1 MSHVVEITGPL
12 TVRELAERLG
22 ESPIKVIKTL
32 MAMGVMANINQT
44 LDYDT
49 AVIAAEELG
58 HEVAMQR
65 EPEPVAEAAE
75 VAPPPARPSARK
87 ALYAG
92 EPQEKLQVRAPVVTI
107 LGHVDHGKTT
117 LLDAIRES
125 NVVAGEAG
133 GITQHIGAYQVTK
146 QDRLI
151 TFIDTPGHQA
161 FTAMRARGAQ
171 GADIAVL
178 VVAADDGVMPQT
190 LEAYDHVKAA
200 GAPIIVALNKVDKA
214 NANPDRV
221 KQQLAEI
228 GLVPEEWGGD
238 TPVVEMSALR
248 AEGVDD
254 LLDVILL
261 VADLNE
267 GEIVANPDRSAQGVV
282 VESVL
287 DEKRG
292 PMATLLVQNGTLR
305 VGDSLVVGTVAGRV
319 RAMFDET
326 GRRVQDAAP
335 SKPVQIMGLSDVVT
349 AGERFEVVKN
359 DRQAREI
366 AAQRTEEARKQGRA
380 RITLEDVYR
389 RLQAADRKELN
400 IILKADVQGSLE
412 PIINE
417 LNRLSTPATSINIL
431 RSGIGQITESDVSLA
446 AASEAIILGFNVEPD
461 RVARDV
467 AEQEGVQI
475 RTYTVIYKLIEDME
489 KALKGL
495 LEPTYE
501 PVTTGRAEVRQV
513 FQIGKRGKVA
523 GCAVLE
529 GTIYRNAQ
537 ARVHRGREVIYDGSI
552 DTLKRFTEDVREVRT
567 GFECGI
573 ALEGFDDFEVG
584 DIIECY
590 RMERV
595 AVV

>member
-22 ESPIKVIKTL
+22 ESPITVIKTL

-49 AVIAAEELG
+49 AVLTAEELG

-75 VAPPPARPSARK
+75 TAAPAARPSARK
-87 ALYAG
+87 AIYAD
-92 EPQEKLQVRAPVVTI
+92 EPPEKLKVRPPVVTI

-125 NVVAGEAG
+125 RIVEREAG

-190 LEAYDHVKAA
+190 IEAYDHIKAA
-200 GAPIIVALNKVDKA
+200 GVPVIVALNKIDKA
-214 NANPDRV
+214 DANPDRV
-221 KQQLAEI
+221 RQQLSDI
-228 GLVPEEWGGD
+228 GLVPEEWGGE
-238 TPVVEMSALR
+238 TPVVPISALR
-248 AEGVDD
+248 GEGVDD

-267 GEIVANPDRSAQGVV
+267 GDIVANPDRPGQGVV
-282 VESVL
+282 IESVL
-287 DEKRG
+287 EEKRG
-292 PMATLLVQNGTLR
+292 PMATLLVQNGTLK

-319 RAMFDET
+319 RAMFDEN
-326 GRRVQDAAP
+326 GRRVKEAPP
-335 SKPVQIMGLSDVVT
+335 SKPVQVMGLSDVVT

-359 DRQAREI
+359 DREAREI
-366 AAQRTEEARKQGRA
+366 AAQRAEEARQRGRG

-389 RLQAADRKELN
+389 RLQTADRKELN
-400 IILKADVQGSLE
+400 IVLKVDVQGSVE
-412 PIINE
+412 PILSE
-417 LNRLSTPATSINIL
+417 LSRLNSDESSIKVL
-431 RSGIGQITESDVSLA
+431 RSGIGQITESDVALA
-446 AASEAIILGFNVEPD
+446 AASDAVVIGFNVEPD
-461 RVARDV
+461 RVARDL
-467 AEQEGVQI
+467 AEQEGVQL
-475 RTYTVIYKLIEDME
+475 RTYNVIYKLAEDME

-523 GCAVLE
+523 GCAVID

-537 ARVHRGREVIYDGSI
+537 ARVLRNGQILYDGAI
-552 DTLKRFTEDVREVRT
+552 DTLKRFTEDVREVRS

-573 ALEGFDDFEVG
+573 SLEGFGDFEVG
-584 DIIECY
+584 DIIESY

>member
-1 MSHVVEITGPL
+1 MSHLVEITGPL
-12 TVRELAERLG
+12 TVRELAERLE
-22 ESPIKVIKTL
+22 ESPIKVIKAL

-49 AVIAAEELG
+49 AVIAAVELG
-58 HEVAMQR
+58 HEVVVQG
-65 EPEPVAEAAE
+65 EPEPVAEVVEAVPAA
-75 VAPPPARPSARK
+75 VPPSARK
-87 ALYAG
+87 ALYAA
-92 EPQEKLQVRAPVVTI
+92 EPKEKLKVRPPVVTI

-146 QDRLI
+146 QGRLI

-190 LEAYDHVKAA
+190 LEAYDHIKAA
-200 GAPIIVALNKVDKA
+200 NVPIIVALNKIDKA

-228 GLVPEEWGGD
+228 NLVPEEWGGE

-248 AEGVDD
+248 GEGVDD

-267 GEIVANPDRSAQGVV
+267 GEIIANSDRPAQGVV
-282 VESVL
+282 IESVL
-287 DEKRG
+287 EEKRG
-292 PMATLLVQNGTLR
+292 PMATLLVQNGTLKI
-305 VGDSLVVGTVAGRV
+305 GDSLVVGTVAGRV
-319 RAMFDET
+319 RAMFDEN
-326 GRRVQDAAP
+326 GRRVKEAPP
-335 SKPVQIMGLSDVVT
+335 SKPVQLMGLSDVVT
-349 AGERFEVVKN
+349 AGERFAVVKN
-359 DRQAREI
+359 DREAREI
-366 AAQRTEEARKQGRA
+366 AAERAQQAHQHGRA

-389 RLQAADRKELN
+389 RLQTADRKELN
-400 IILKADVQGSLE
+400 IILKVDVQGSLE

-417 LNRLSTPATSINIL
+417 LSRLNTDETSIKVL

-446 AASEAIILGFNVEPD
+446 AASEAVIIGFNVEPD

-467 AEQEGVQI
+467 AEQEGVQL

-489 KALKGL
+489 MALKGM

-501 PVTTGRAEVRQV
+501 PVTSGRAEVRQV
-513 FQIGKRGKVA
+513 FQIGKRGNVA
-523 GCAVLE
+523 GCAVIE

-537 ARVHRGREVIYDGSI
+537 ARVYRGREVIYDGAI
-552 DTLKRFTEDVREVRT
+552 DTLRRFTEDVREVRT

-584 DIIECY
+584 DIIESY